1 MFVNTDKMGSEKPYI
16 LSWRELA
23 EQALGW
29 DDSSQWG
36 EYDFEKLS
44 ELIFEKTNV
53 RLSVSTLKRI
63 WGKVQY
69 NSSPTIITLNALA
82 GFLAFDDWRAFK
94 KQIDRQKTAAPN
106 PQPAKVVSP
115 KKYFQPLLFTLIP
128 LALIVCLFISFGSNH
143 RSAKANSNI
152 QTRFTPRVI
161 SDKMPNSVVFDYD
174 ASGYKSDNVFIQ
186 QSWDPRR
193 REKVSGQG
201 KQYTSIYYAPGY
213 FNAKLVVNGQIKN
226 EKGVFIKTKGW
237 LGLIDKEPVPIY
249 LDDKFIH
256 LPGGL
261 GISGETFASLKG
273 SPVFNNSPVFF
284 YNVRPFEGVN
294 GSDFV
299 LETTLRN
306 TSTPG
311 QSVCRKAIISV
322 MGTRSSIEI
331 PLSDKGC
338 IAAIGLFA
346 GNRMISGKEHDLS
359 AFGCDFSD
367 FHHLSISVE
376 NKILQVSL
384 DGKSIFSTPMNF
396 NIGNIVGIRIGFEGP
411 GEIKD
416 IKLGSS
422 QKVVYHEV
430 FSAGGREGS

>member
-1 MFVNTDKMGSEKPYI
+1 MGSEKPYI

-23 EQALGW
+23 EQALEW

-44 ELIFEKTNV
+44 ELIFEKTSV

-69 NSSPTIITLNALA
+69 NSSPTTITLNALA
-82 GFLAFDDWRAFK
+82 GFLDFDDWRAFK
-94 KQIDRQKTAAPN
+94 KQIDQHKIAAPH
-106 PQPAKVVSP
+106 PQPAGAVSR
-115 KKYFQPLLFTLIP
+115 KKYFQPLVFTLIP
-128 LALIVCLFISFGSNH
+128 LTLIVCLFISFGTGH
-143 RSAKANSNI
+143 RPSKAKGNI
-152 QTRFTPRVI
+152 ETKFSPRVI

-174 ASGYKSDNVFIQ
+174 ASGYKSNNVFIQ

-201 KQYTSIYYAPGY
+201 KQYTSIYYTPGY

-261 GISGETFASLKG
+261 GIKGETFASLKG

-284 YNVRPFEGVN
+284 YNVRPFEGVSGN
-294 GSDFV
+294 DFM

-311 QSVCRKAIISV
+311 QSVCRKAIVSV
-322 MGTRSSIEI
+322 MGTKSIIEI

-346 GNRMISGKEHDLS
+346 GNRMINGKENDLS

-367 FHHLSISVE
+367 FRHLAFSVE
-376 NKILQVSL
+376 NKVLTVSL
-384 DGKSIFSTPMNF
+384 DGKLIFTTPMNF

-411 GEIKD
+411 GEVKD
-416 IKLGSS
+416 VKLGNS
-422 QKVVYHEV
+422 QRVVYRQD
-430 FSAGGREGS
+430 FSRGGREGS